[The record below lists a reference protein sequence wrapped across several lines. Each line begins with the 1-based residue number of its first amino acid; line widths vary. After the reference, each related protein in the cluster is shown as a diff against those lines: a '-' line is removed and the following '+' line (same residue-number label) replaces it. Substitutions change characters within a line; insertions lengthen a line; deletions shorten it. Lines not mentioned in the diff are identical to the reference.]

1 MSHEIRTPMN
11 GIIGVADLLASSRL
25 TPQQHSQLATLRGSA
40 DTLLFLLND
49 ILDFSRIEAGGLQ
62 LERLPFNFRE
72 VIGQVAHAFAPA
84 ARKKGLDLWFDIDP
98 ALPEF
103 ILGDQYRLGQ
113 IITNLVNNA
122 VKFTAQ
128 GSVRISCR
136 PARGRWRGASAHRH
150 SRHRHRYRRRG
161 PARHLLAF
169 PSGR

>member
-1 MSHEIRTPMN
+1 
-11 GIIGVADLLASSRL
+11 
-25 TPQQHSQLATLRGSA
+25 
-40 DTLLFLLND
+40 
-49 ILDFSRIEAGGLQ
+49 
-62 LERLPFNFRE
+62 

-150 SRHRHRYRRRG
+150 SRHRHRYRRG
-161 PARHLLAF
+161 SIARHLLAF